1 MGEKANY
8 FVRKMCFFVCF
19 FLENKLFDFNFVF
32 TSGNYL
38 YVHVFIVEFKS

>member
-1 MGEKANY
+1 MGGKSELFCKEN
-8 FVRKMCFFVCF
+8 VFFVLF